1 MRVPS
6 LSESPT
12 APVKSPNI
20 YVQDVL
26 SAHSDWLR
34 HQHMQSDASV
44 AYIRDLPVQ
53 ADADRVRTLLSDGIG
68 IPHQSILHDETSLIT
83 RVTNFELSGFI
94 HHTQKFFAHAMGV
107 AATSANRRAS
117 RDRADGV
124 EPVAGR
130 ARDRAEEPVAG
141 RARVRADGG
150 EPVARR
156 AREEHAY

>member
-6 LSESPT
+6 LSKSPA
-12 APVKSPNI
+12 APVKSSKI

-44 AYIRDLPVQ
+44 AYIRDLPDQ
-53 ADADRVRTLLSDGIG
+53 ADSVRVRTLLSDGIG

-94 HHTQKFFAHAMGV
+94 HHTQKLFAYAMGV
-107 AATSANRRAS
+107 ATSANRQAS